1 MAEGD
6 VLWRPTANSWEAS
19 HLAKYVRWLAREKQ
33 LCFHDYAALW
43 QWSIREIPAFW
54 KSVWE
59 YFGLPE
65 LGDQVEVMSRD
76 PMPYTRWF
84 KGVKINYAA
93 QVFKQATD
101 QRPALWYAAEDKP
114 IQAISWEALRR
125 QVAGLQYFF
134 HQLNLQIGDRVAAY
148 LPNTPEATI
157 GWLATVGMGAIWSS
171 CSPDFGADGVLDRFK
186 QIQPK
191 ILIATDGYSYYGKRY
206 DRLQQVKAICDA
218 LPSLQGLILVSRVHD
233 EASWPRLHSQQISWE
248 DAVAGGSRR
257 TPVAAPL
264 QLVEVDFSHPLWI
277 LYSSGTTGIPK
288 AITHAHGGMLLE
300 HLKYLAFHNDV
311 HPGEN
316 FFWYTTT
323 GWMMWNFLQASLLMG
338 ASAVLYD
345 GHPAYPDIG
354 ALWRLAEQVPIH
366 HFGTSAPFLMSCRKA
381 GYRADGLRLSALRSI
396 GSTGSPLPPEGFEY
410 VYQAIKSDVWLC
422 SMSGGTDICT
432 AWVGG
437 CPWRPVRSG
446 EIQCRC
452 LGCSMFAYD
461 EAGRPLEHDIG
472 EMVVTAPM
480 PCMPIRFWNDP
491 DDIRYRESYFQ
502 VYPGVWRHGD
512 WIRITE
518 HDGVIIY
525 GRSDATLNRQGVR
538 IGTAEIYRVLERMPE
553 IKDSLIVN
561 IELPGGKSYMPL
573 FVVLAPDTE
582 LQEGLRQKIREA
594 LRNSCSPRHVPDD
607 ILAVEDIPYT
617 ISGKKLEMPV
627 KKLFM
632 GISLEKV
639 AQPGALR
646 NPEVLKAFEALAQQ
660 WRKKW
665 QKE

>member
-6 VLWRPTANSWEAS
+6 ILWQPSSEIWQAS
-19 HLAKYVRWLAREKQ
+19 HLSHYVQWLSREKH
-33 LCFHDYAALW
+33 LSFPDYAALW
-43 QWSIREIPAFW
+43 HWSIQEIPAFW
-54 KSVWE
+54 KSIWE
-59 YFGLPE
+59 YFALPE
-65 LGDQVEVMSRD
+65 LDERVVVMSKD
-76 PMPYTRWF
+76 PMPRTRWF
-84 KGVKINYAA
+84 EGVRLNYAA
-93 QVFKQATD
+93 YVFKQAHTH
-101 QRPALWYAAEDKP
+101 RPALWFAAEDRP
-114 IQAISWEALRR
+114 LQAVSWQALQK
-125 QVAGLQYFF
+125 QVAGLQYYFQ
-134 HQLNLQIGDRVAAY
+134 HIGLQQGDRVAAY
-148 LPNTPEATI
+148 LPNVPEATVS
-157 GWLATVGMGAIWSS
+157 WLATIGLGAVWSS
-171 CSPDFGADGVLDRFK
+171 CSPDFGVEGVLDRFR

-191 ILIATDGYSYYGKRY
+191 ILIAADGYVYQGKRY
-206 DRLQQVKAICDA
+206 DRLQQLKAICEA
-218 LPSLQGLILVSRVHD
+218 LPSLQALILVPRMQQEDHWPGVH
-233 EASWPRLHSQQISWE
+233 PLQISWE

-257 TPVAAPL
+257 FPAEAKL

-288 AITHAHGGMLLE
+288 AITHSHGGMLLE

-311 HPGEN
+311 HAGEN

-345 GHPAYPDIG
+345 GHPAYPDMG
-354 ALWRLAEQVPIH
+354 VLWRLAEQVPIH
-366 HFGTSAPFLMSCRKA
+366 HFGTSAPFLMSCRKL
-381 GYRADGLRLSALRSI
+381 GYRPENQHLSALRSI

-410 VYQAIKSDVWLC
+410 VYQSIKSDVWLC

-437 CPWRPVRSG
+437 CLWRPVRSG

-461 EAGRPLEHDIG
+461 EAGKALAHDIG

-480 PCMPIRFWNDP
+480 PCMPVYFWNDS
-491 DDIRYRESYFQ
+491 DYKRYEESYFQ

-538 IGTAEIYRVLERMPE
+538 IGTAEIYRVLDRLPE

-561 IELPGGKSYMPL
+561 IELPDGKSYMPL
-573 FVVLAPDTE
+573 FVVL
-582 LQEGLRQKIREA
+582 QEGYNLDQGLKWKIREA

-607 ILAVEDIPYT
+607 ILQVNEVPYT

-627 KKLFM
+627 KKLFLGM
-632 GISLEKV
+632 PLEKV
-639 AQPGALR
+639 AQPGVLR
-646 NPEVLKAFEALAQQ
+646 NPDALQAFETIAQQ
-660 WRKKW
+660 WRSRL
-665 QKE
+665 